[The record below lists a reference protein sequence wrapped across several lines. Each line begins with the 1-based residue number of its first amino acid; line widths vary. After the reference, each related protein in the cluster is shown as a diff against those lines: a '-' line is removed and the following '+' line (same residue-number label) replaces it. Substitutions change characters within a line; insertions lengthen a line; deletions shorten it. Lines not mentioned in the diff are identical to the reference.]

1 MSYFSLVFKYLPYS
15 SVVDLQCCVNFCYI
29 AKDSVIHT
37 YIHTYIYILWVA
49 FRYINDT
56 LLSLGGVHF

>member
-29 AKDSVIHT
+29 AQDSV
-37 YIHTYIYILWVA
+37 IHTYIYILWVD